1 MSQKNKT
8 KLILCSGLL
17 VWMVT
22 FFFFLNQ
29 SKHEHSLV
37 FAKILP
43 PYFLDSTLNNRYVVI
58 HDIIDTAK
66 INPNIDPNLIIYDT
80 TKIDTSKNIASAYSL
95 RSYAPPV
102 MSQGN
107 LGSCVSW
114 ATAYAGLTIVK
125 GIEQNQKVDP
135 YSPLNLYIRYK
146 KLMNEQTCSDGAS
159 LPYALNLLKNNGC
172 VKFNL
177 FKNSCYANDVSED
190 VEYSDKLFSYST
202 IDHYEINKI
211 KSAISSKM
219 PVSIAIKTYSGDSWQ
234 NAKLYNG
241 VWSGYVSGIV
251 NGGHAMC
258 LIGYDDT
265 KDGGAFEIM
274 NSWGADWGDNG
285 FFWIKY
291 KDFPLYVVECYAM
304 MLINSKFN

>member
-8 KLILCSGLL
+8 KLILCLGLL
-17 VWMVT
+17 VWMGSL
-22 FFFFLNQ
+22 FFFLNQ

-43 PYFLDSTLNNRYVVI
+43 PYFLDSTLNDSFVVI

-80 TKIDTSKNIASAYSL
+80 TKIDTSIKIPYAYSL

-102 MSQGN
+102 LSQGD

-114 ATAYAGLTIVK
+114 ANAYAGLTIVK
-125 GIEQNQKVDP
+125 GVEQNQKVDP
-135 YSPLNLYIRYK
+135 YSPLNLYVRYK
-146 KLMNEQTCSDGAS
+146 KLVGQKTCSDGANI
-159 LPYALNLLKNNGC
+159 PYALNLLKNNGC
-172 VKFNL
+172 LKFNL
-177 FKNSCYANDVSED
+177 FKNSCDVDVSKD
-190 VEYSDKLFSYST
+190 VEYSDKLFSYSI
-202 IDHYEINKI
+202 IDKNDINQI

-219 PVSIAIKTYSGDSWQ
+219 PVSIGINCYSGDSWQ

-241 VWSGYVSGIV
+241 VWSGYVSGMV

-274 NSWGADWGDNG
+274 NSWGEDWGDKG

-291 KDFPLYVVECYAM
+291 KDFPKHVDECYAM
-304 MLINSKFN
+304 MYVNSSSN